1 MIGNLPKITACSLWF
16 IFLLFSAARA
26 QTCSCAGAPLL
37 EFQSGVPNQPGQ
49 IRLNLSYE
57 YHNISNLYIGSKK
70 QGNDD
75 FTRYTHSALFEV
87 SYGLTPKLTVSGLG
101 SYIIKQRK
109 ATNSITTGGPGDG
122 VVMLK
127 YRLHRNT
134 MSSQYDLAVGGG
146 LKLPV
151 GITDLNIERAQIQ
164 ADMQPGTGS
173 FDGVTWVYFSKTFL
187 PTSTVNLYSTA
198 SYRYNGTAEQYN
210 NNPISYKFGNTLISD
225 VGISN
230 KLNSLLQYT
239 GQVRFR
245 YSAKD
250 RLDGSLAENTGGY
263 WLSLVPGI
271 NLTLSESI
279 VLRFNS
285 RIPLYQNLNGTQS
298 TTKFTSRFTL
308 FYAL

>member
-1 MIGNLPKITACSLWF
+1 MIRSLLKIPVCSLWF

-37 EFQSGVPNQPGQ
+37 ESQSGAPNQPGQ
-49 IRLNLSYE
+49 IRLNFSYE
-57 YHNISNLYIGSKK
+57 YHNISNLYIGSEK
-70 QGNDD
+70 QESND
-75 FTRYTHSALFEV
+75 FNRYTHSVLYEV

-109 ATNSITTGGPGDG
+109 ATNRITTGGPGDG

-127 YRLHRNT
+127 YNLHRNT
-134 MSSQYDLAVGGG
+134 ISSQYDLAVGAG

-151 GITDLNIERAQIQ
+151 GKKNLSIEQAQLQ

-173 FDGVTWVYFSKTFL
+173 FDGLVWAYFSKTFL
-187 PTSTVNLYSTA
+187 PSSTINLYTSTSF
-198 SYRYNGTAEQYN
+198 RYNGTSEQYN
-210 NNPISYKFGNTLISD
+210 NSSISYKFGNTLISD
-225 VGISN
+225 LGISN
-230 KLNSLLQYT
+230 KITSLLQYT

-250 RLDGSLAENTGGY
+250 RLDGSLVENTGGY
-263 WLSLVPGI
+263 WLSLVPGL
-271 NLTLSESI
+271 NLNLSESI

-285 RIPLYQNLNGTQS
+285 RIPLFQNLNGTQS
-298 TTKFTSRFTL
+298 TTKFASRFTL
-308 FYAL
+308 FYTL